1 MKGIMRK
8 EVRVRVIV
16 RVKSM
21 MRRKVRVRVMMRGE
35 MRVMMR

>member
-16 RVKSM
+16 IVKSM

-35 MRVMMR
+35 VRVMMR